1 MDAVKYFNKAWDNVL
16 PISIETCF
24 RKADISIQYFDDIE
38 SFVET
43 SIEEQMVKL
52 FDGMSDLHFDDI
64 TEFTHVDNP
73 TSKDFTEAIMDDI
86 NDVVDM
92 ISNNHCLEEGLED
105 EAEKKDDIIDIPN
118 NGITIFK
125 FEQIFQKI
133 AALGADILHPPLV
146 SKSHGHHGKS
156 HGSIQKPDIDW
167 DENPTC

>member
-52 FDGMSDLHFDDI
+52 IDGMSDLHLDDI

-92 ISNNHCLEEGLED
+92 INNNHCLEEGLED
-105 EAEKKDDIIDIPN
+105 EVEK
-118 NGITIFK
+118 
-125 FEQIFQKI
+125 
-133 AALGADILHPPLV
+133 
-146 SKSHGHHGKS
+146 
-156 HGSIQKPDIDW
+156 
-167 DENPTC
+167 